1 MQAAARPPSAPR
13 RQGAAG
19 WRGCGAAGV
28 RGAWRPRGLYE
39 AVKDVSEGSARLRL
53 PGRGHF
59 TEATAV
65 ASNKHARQT
74 PAAGPPRCCQGA
86 LAGRHAAGSPA
97 SDFNAQRDSDQDA
110 ARRPWSG
117 RALSGPREAQV
128 VPSKG
133 RRARHTVAALYRL
146 LVAHLTPRVGAQEK
160 RHTSSGVSRAF
171 LAFVAQSSGTP
182 TPCRACAAR
191 GHNMADPPPSS
202 RGPDRLEPL
211 PSLIR

>member
-1 MQAAARPPSAPR
+1 MSVRGRLGFGCLVVAISR
-13 RQGAAG
+13 RQQRSRRINMPG
-19 WRGCGAAGV
+19 RH
-28 RGAWRPRGLYE
+28 
-39 AVKDVSEGSARLRL
+39 RL
-53 PGRGHF
+53 PGRR
-59 TEATAV
+59 AA
-65 ASNKHARQT
+65 AKARW
-74 PAAGPPRCCQGA
+74 P
-86 LAGRHAAGSPA
+86 AGRRAAGSPA
-97 SDFNAQRDSDQDA
+97 SDFNAPSDSDQEA
-110 ARRPWSG
+110 ERRPWSG
-117 RALSGPREAQV
+117 RTLSGPREAQV